1 LCALAF
7 FFVLYIFLL
16 VKVNL
21 KNKGAKEIGKRIIYK
36 GKSKMGRSKKKK
48 VKFWR
53 NQKLLLNN

>member
-48 VKFWR
+48 GKILEKSKVTF
-53 NQKLLLNN
+53 